1 MMFEKFKLNGTIVI
15 RFSEDMIDEDSG
27 FNKSMLNEGLMFLTL
42 NISDETMALIP
53 RISLTEIVLNFTW
66 NVTYFKRDLMYI

>member
-1 MMFEKFKLNGTIVI
+1 MMIVKFKLNGTIVI